1 MYKPKHAADGAFEGS
16 KDLARGVFDG
26 ITGIVLKPVE
36 GAIEGG
42 VVGFGKG
49 LAKGLIGAAVKP
61 VGGVLAFASKTTA
74 GIKNT
79 ATLFDAKAERQV
91 MIFKMIFI

>member
-1 MYKPKHAADGAFEGS
+1 MSLDDRYIAERASRSRYRPKHAGDGLVDGS

-26 ITGIVLKPVE
+26 ITGIVVKPIE

-49 LAKGLIGAAVKP
+49 LARAGA
-61 VGGVLAFASKTTA
+61 LAPPSSRSAA
-74 GIKNT
+74 CWR
-79 ATLFDAKAERQV
+79 LRPRRPLV
-91 MIFKMIFI
+91 R